1 MLTRTLLA
9 AVSAIALSAGAYA
22 QQGGGGGGA
31 GGAGGGAA
39 APSASPS
46 GNASPNAGGA
56 NSARDVAPGRTKD
69 AGESARDEA
78 PGRNKTGQS
87 ARDVAPGQTKDSGA
101 SGASEGSSGSGK
113 DNNDKRSEQR
123 SDDDK
128 SGDKANR
135 DDATKDRAAERDDV
149 KRDRDAKDRADDA
162 DRQRDRNR
170 DTADRER
177 DRTGDRDRGAT
188 GASSG
193 EAGKMKAKSLTN
205 VTQEQRTRVKSVF
218 VKHRDTAIVR
228 DIDVSLN
235 VGVVVPRSV
244 RLHSVPSD
252 IIAIVPEY
260 RDYEYFIYEN
270 KVVIVDPAT
279 FEIVDIIIIA

>member
-1 MLTRTLLA
+1 
-9 AVSAIALSAGAYA
+9 V
-22 QQGGGGGGA
+22 
-31 GGAGGGAA
+31 
-39 APSASPS
+39 
-46 GNASPNAGGA
+46 
-56 NSARDVAPGRTKD
+56 KD

-87 ARDVAPGQTKDSGA
+87 ARDVAPGQTKDTGA
-101 SGASEGSSGSGK
+101 SGASEGSSGSGQAADKPARSK
-113 DNNDKRSEQR
+113 DERSE
-123 SDDDK
+123 SK
-128 SGDKANR
+128 SGDKADSKTKADRGDR
-135 DDATKDRAAERDDV
+135 DASKDRAGRDGDDKDRAAGAD
-149 KRDRDAKDRADDA
+149 RDRDRNRDA
-162 DRQRDRNR
+162 AEGDRDRNR

-177 DRTGDRDRGAT
+177 DTDSERDRGAT

-205 VTQEQRTRVKSVF
+205 VTQEQRTKVKSVF
-218 VKHRDTAIVR
+218 VKHRDSAVVR

-244 RLHSVPSD
+244 RLQSVPSD

-260 RDYEYFIYEN
+260 RAYEYFIYEN

-279 FEIVDIIIIA
+279 FEIVDIIILA